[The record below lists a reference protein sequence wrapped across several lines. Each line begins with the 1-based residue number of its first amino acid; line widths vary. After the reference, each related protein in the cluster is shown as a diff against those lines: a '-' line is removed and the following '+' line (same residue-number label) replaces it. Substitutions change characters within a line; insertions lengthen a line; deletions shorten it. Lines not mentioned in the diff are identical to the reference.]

1 MNNEQKAALYG
12 QLLNEHTRLH
22 NKINEIKGQ
31 NIDLNKNQISEI
43 KNLEQRQ
50 VQIMQQINKLMSNH

>member
-1 MNNEQKAALYG
+1 MNESQKASLYG

-31 NIDLNKNQISEI
+31 NIDLNRAQITEI
-43 KNLEQRQ
+43 VQLEARQR
-50 VQIMQQINKLMSNH
+50 QIMQQINILMTR